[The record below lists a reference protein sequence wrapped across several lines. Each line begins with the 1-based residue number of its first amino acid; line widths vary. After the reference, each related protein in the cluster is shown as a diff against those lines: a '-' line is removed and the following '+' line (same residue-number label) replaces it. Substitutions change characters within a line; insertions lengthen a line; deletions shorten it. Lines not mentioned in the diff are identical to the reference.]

1 MNRRDFIGTTLT
13 GTILAKNDFLFA
25 KPASGMKI
33 SVFSKTLHWI
43 EDYQTLANTIAE
55 IGFDGI
61 DLTVRPDGHVLPE
74 NVEKDL
80 PKIMQAAKK
89 ANIEIP
95 MMTTAILQADALS
108 ERVLKTANAVGI
120 EHYRMGWYHFDM
132 QKDIMQQ
139 VDSFGQQMKGLDAL
153 NKKYKISGE
162 YQNHG
167 GQYLGAAVWDLQ
179 PIFKNINSPLLGC
192 QYDVNHA
199 TAESGTNWE
208 TGFRLIAPYIKS
220 LAIKD
225 FKYILKDGKLTK
237 VGCPLGEGIVD
248 WKKYLPLLK
257 QYNINVP
264 ITMHFEYDLGG
275 AENGAKT
282 IKIDKKEVVSA
293 MKKDLALLKTWL
305 KEAGL

>member
-1 MNRRDFIGTTLT
+1 MNRRNFIASTLT
-13 GTILAKNDFLFA
+13 GTILAKSDYLFA
-25 KPASGMKI
+25 KPIASTSI

-43 EDYQTLANTIAE
+43 EDYQILANTIAE
-55 IGFDGI
+55 MGFDGI

-74 NVEKDL
+74 KVETDL
-80 PKIMQAAKK
+80 PKIVQAAKK
-89 ANIEIP
+89 ANIKIP
-95 MMTTAILQADALS
+95 MMTTSILQADALS
-108 ERVLKTANAVGI
+108 ERVLKTSSGLGV
-120 EHYRMGWYHFDM
+120 EHYRMGWYHLDM

-139 VDSFGQQMKGLDAL
+139 VDAFGQQMKGLDIL
-153 NKKYKISGE
+153 NKKYKISGD

-167 GQYLGAAVWDLQ
+167 GQNLGAAVWDLF
-179 PIFKNINSPLLGC
+179 PIFKSINSPLTGC

-199 TAESGTNWE
+199 TAESGANWE

-225 FKYILKDGKLTK
+225 FKYILQDGKLKK

-248 WKKYLPLLK
+248 WKKFLALIK

-264 ITMHFEYDLGG
+264 ITMHYEYDLGG
-275 AENGAKT
+275 AENGLRT
-282 IKIDKKEVVSA
+282 IKMDKKEIISA

-305 KEAGL
+305 A

>member
-13 GTILAKNDFLFA
+13 GTILAKTDFLFA
-25 KPASGMKI
+25 KPAAGMKI

-43 EDYQTLANTIAE
+43 GDYQTLAETIAE

-74 NVEKDL
+74 KVETDL
-80 PKIMQAAKK
+80 P
-89 ANIEIP
+89 
-95 MMTTAILQADALS
+95 TAS
-108 ERVLKTANAVGI
+108 ELGVG
-120 EHYRMGWYHFDM
+120 HYRMGWYHLDM
-132 QKDIMQQ
+132 QKDFMQQ
-139 VDSFGQQMKGLDAL
+139 VETFGQQMKGLDAL

-167 GQYLGAAVWDLQ
+167 GQNLGAAVWDLF
-179 PIFKNINSPLLGC
+179 PIFKSINSPLTGC

-199 TAESGTNWE
+199 TAESGANWE

-225 FKYILKDGKLTK
+225 FKYILQDGKLKK

-248 WKKYLPLLK
+248 WKKFLALVK
-257 QYNINVP
+257 QFNINVP

-275 AENGAKT
+275 AENGLRN
-282 IKIDKKEVVSA
+282 IKMDKKDIIDA
-293 MKKDLALLKTWL
+293 MKRDLALLKTWL
-305 KEAGL
+305 V

>member
-25 KPASGMKI
+25 KPDSGMKI

-43 EDYQTLANTIAE
+43 EDYQTLANTVAE

-74 NVEKDL
+74 NVERDL
-80 PKIMQAAKK
+80 PKAVQAAKK
-89 ANIEIP
+89 SNIEIL
-95 MMTTAILQADALS
+95 MMTTAILQANALS
-108 ERVLKTANAVGI
+108 ERVLKIASAQNVG
-120 EHYRMGWYHFDM
+120 HYRMGWYHFDM
-132 QKDIMQQ
+132 QTDIMQQ
-139 VDSFGQQMKGLDAL
+139 VDTFGKQMKALDAL

-179 PIFKNINSPLLGC
+179 PIFKSINSPLTGC

-199 TAESGTNWE
+199 TAESGINWE

-225 FKYILKDGKLTK
+225 FRWVMKNGKIQK
-237 VGCPLGEGIVD
+237 EGCPLGEGIVD
-248 WKKYLPLLK
+248 WRKYLQLLK

-275 AENGAKT
+275 AENGSKT
-282 IKIDKKEVVSA
+282 IKIDKNEITSA
-293 MKKDLALLKTWL
+293 MRKDLALLKTWL
-305 KEAGL
+305 A

>member
-1 MNRRDFIGTTLT
+1 MNRRTFIGTTLT

-25 KPASGMKI
+25 KPALGNKI

-43 EDYQTLANTIAE
+43 EDYQILANTVAE

-74 NVEKDL
+74 NVERDL
-80 PKIMQAAKK
+80 PKAVQAAKK
-89 ANIEIP
+89 ANVEIS
-95 MMTTAILQADALS
+95 MMTTAILQANALS
-108 ERVLKTANAVGI
+108 DRVLKTASAQNVG
-120 EHYRMGWYHFDM
+120 HYRMGWYRFDM
-132 QKDIMQQ
+132 QTDIMQQ
-139 VDSFGQQMKGLDAL
+139 AGAFGKQMKGLDAL

-167 GQYLGAAVWDLQ
+167 GQHLGAAVWDLE
-179 PIFKNINSPLLGC
+179 PIFKNINSPMTGC

-199 TAESGTNWE
+199 TAENGINWE
-208 TGFRLIAPYIKS
+208 TGFRLITPYIKS

-225 FKYILKDGKLTK
+225 FRWVMKNGKLQK
-237 VGCPLGEGIVD
+237 EGCPLGEGIVD
-248 WKKYLPLLK
+248 WKKFLQLLK

-275 AENGAKT
+275 AENGSRT
-282 IKIDKKEVVSA
+282 IRIDKSEIISA
-293 MKKDLALLKTWL
+293 MKRDLNLLKTWL
-305 KEAGL
+305 T

>member
-1 MNRRDFIGTTLT
+1 M
-13 GTILAKNDFLFA
+13 
-25 KPASGMKI
+25 
-33 SVFSKTLHWI
+33 
-43 EDYQTLANTIAE
+43 
-55 IGFDGI
+55 GFDGI

-74 NVEKDL
+74 KVENDL
-80 PKIMQAAKK
+80 PKAVKAAKK
-89 ANIEIP
+89 ANIEIL

-108 ERVLKTANAVGI
+108 KRVLKTASELGI

-139 VDSFGQQMKGLDAL
+139 VDSFGQQMKALDAL

-179 PIFKNINSPLLGC
+179 PIFKNTNSLLTGC

-199 TAESGTNWE
+199 TAESGANWE

-225 FKYILKDGKLTK
+225 FKWVMKNGKLQK
-237 VGCPLGEGIVD
+237 EGCPLGEGIVD
-248 WKKYLPLLK
+248 WKKYLQLIK
-257 QYNINVP
+257 QYNIKVP

-275 AENGAKT
+275 AENGAKI
-282 IKIDKKEVVSA
+282 IKIDKKAVISA
-293 MKKDLALLKTWL
+293 MKKDLTLLKTWL